1 MRLETGNSQA
11 FEYLG
16 FRNEAKILPTPRPP
30 YFAEK
35 IFSFAHLIPHPFL
48 CEFLQYLNHGSSY
61 FAKKNCKKQKMNL
74 CEQKIQ
80 LPFSSLN

>member
-1 MRLETGNSQA
+1 MRLGTWNVQA

-48 CEFLQYLNHGSSY
+48 CEFLQHMNHGSSY
-61 FAKKNCKKQKMNL
+61 FAKKL
-74 CEQKIQ
+74 
-80 LPFSSLN
+80 